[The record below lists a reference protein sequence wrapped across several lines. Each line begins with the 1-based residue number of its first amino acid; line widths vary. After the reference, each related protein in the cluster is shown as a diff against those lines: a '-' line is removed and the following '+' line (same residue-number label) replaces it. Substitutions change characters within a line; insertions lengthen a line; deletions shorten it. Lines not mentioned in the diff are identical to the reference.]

1 MRKFSVRIT
10 AVLLC
15 LWVLI
20 QTACA
25 AQLLVPGGQI
35 IGLELE
41 NDSVTVAAFDE
52 TLGDAAKRAGLQVG
66 DRLLKV
72 DNVEITCPEDVRQ
85 ALSNSKGKVQ
95 LEIRRQQE
103 HKTISFS
110 PAITADGPKLGVYL
124 KQGISGIGTVTYYD
138 PQTRNFGAL
147 GHGICVQSKDPIP
160 FRKGTAYE
168 SSIVSVKKG
177 KVGTPGQLLGAL
189 QDNRQIGSFSKN
201 TPQGIFGTLTQPVQ
215 GTPIPTATPEQVHAG
230 KAVIR
235 STVSGNTPQE
245 YSVEIL
251 KIYASER
258 KTGRNMLL
266 KITDP
271 ELLEATGGIVQGM
284 SGSPIIQDGK
294 LVGAV
299 THVLVNDPTMGYG
312 IFIEN
317 MLDAAA

>member
-95 LEIRRQQE
+95 LEISRRV
-103 HKTISFS
+103 F
-110 PAITADGPKLGVYL
+110 
-124 KQGISGIGTVTYYD
+124 
-138 PQTRNFGAL
+138 
-147 GHGICVQSKDPIP
+147 
-160 FRKGTAYE
+160 
-168 SSIVSVKKG
+168 
-177 KVGTPGQLLGAL
+177 
-189 QDNRQIGSFSKN
+189 
-201 TPQGIFGTLTQPVQ
+201 
-215 GTPIPTATPEQVHAG
+215 
-230 KAVIR
+230 
-235 STVSGNTPQE
+235 
-245 YSVEIL
+245 
-251 KIYASER
+251 
-258 KTGRNMLL
+258 
-266 KITDP
+266 
-271 ELLEATGGIVQGM
+271 
-284 SGSPIIQDGK
+284 
-294 LVGAV
+294 
-299 THVLVNDPTMGYG
+299 
-312 IFIEN
+312 
-317 MLDAAA
+317 